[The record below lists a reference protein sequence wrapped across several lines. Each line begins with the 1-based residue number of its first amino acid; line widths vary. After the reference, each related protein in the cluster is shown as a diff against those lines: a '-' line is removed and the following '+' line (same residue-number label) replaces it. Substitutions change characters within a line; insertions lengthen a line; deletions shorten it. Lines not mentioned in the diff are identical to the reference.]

1 MEAVLWSHKINR
13 MEAIQVTSPVVDQAW
28 SIVKNLPAKV
38 LMSNTYFRLLASM
51 ANRSESVTKAITCA
65 AFLNFFLCWL
75 YSSTLRK
82 IFQDGDTDASNR
94 LKPLEAS
101 WTIKQSDAQRSGGG
115 YRLHCSAC
123 QSAMLRIVIG
133 WHWPDWVSQSGMGWK
148 PNRFQYSKR

>member
-28 SIVKNLPAKV
+28 SIVKK
-38 LMSNTYFRLLASM
+38 LAST

-133 WHWPDWVSQSGMGWK
+133 WH
-148 PNRFQYSKR
+148 